1 MAYPN
6 QALTDI
12 DEDQKARTVL
22 IAELESMQ
30 PQTAL
35 GERLLSL
42 RLQMLRAGQTLRSL
56 DEINQELG
64 REGYADVH

>member
-6 QALTDI
+6 RALTDI
-12 DEDQKARTVL
+12 DEEQEARTAL

-30 PQTAL
+30 SQTAL

-64 REGYADVH
+64 REDYADVH

>member
-6 QALTDI
+6 RVLTGI
-12 DEDQKARTVL
+12 DEDQEARTML

-35 GERLLSL
+35 GERLLSR
-42 RLQMLRAGQTLRSL
+42 RLQMLRDGQTLRSL

-64 REGYADVH
+64 REDYADVH

>member
-1 MAYPN
+1 MAHPN
-6 QALTDI
+6 RVLTDM
-12 DEDQKARTVL
+12 DEDQQARATL
-22 IAELESMQ
+22 IAELEAMQ

-42 RLQMLRAGQTLRSL
+42 RLQMLRAGQALRSL

-64 REGYADVH
+64 RDDYADVH